1 MDAEQEGRTR
11 TITDDAGPAPTKA
24 NRARSIPKAK
34 DKPAFAR
41 LTINLPNGPVPA
53 AIKREAAKDDLSLS
67 QAGYK
72 ALARGAR
79 RADLDVEDRL
89 GRLEKSLA
97 DHRRATARDFG
108 LTQELIVAV
117 AQVLCER
124 LPEREMADI
133 ARQAAERDVAAM
145 LARVVRTMANTNP
158 PAG

>member
-1 MDAEQEGRTR
+1 MDAEQNVQTR
-11 TITDDAGPAPTKA
+11 SIADEAGPAPTKA
-24 NRARSIPKAK
+24 DGARPRRSAK
-34 DKPAFAR
+34 EKPSFAR
-41 LTINLPNGPVPA
+41 LTINLPNGPVLA
-53 AIKREAAKDDLSLS
+53 AIKREAAKEDLSLS

-117 AQVLCER
+117 ARVLCER

-145 LARVVRTMANTNP
+145 LARVVKTMA
-158 PAG
+158 GGE

>member
-1 MDAEQEGRTR
+1 V
-11 TITDDAGPAPTKA
+11 
-24 NRARSIPKAK
+24 
-34 DKPAFAR
+34 
-41 LTINLPNGPVPA
+41 LA

-117 AQVLCER
+117 ARVLCER

-133 ARQAAERDVAAM
+133 AREAAERDVAAM
-145 LARVVRTMANTNP
+145 LARVVRTMANTKP
-158 PAG
+158 PTG